1 MIRLTWLQFRMQ
13 AAAAAAALAVIAVV
27 LALTGPHLAHLYD
40 VSGITVCQA
49 HADCAS
55 LSSRFLNQASAAF
68 TDNFLL
74 GFGNVV
80 VAAPALVGIF
90 WGAPLI
96 ARELETGTYRL
107 TWTQAVTRTR
117 WLIVKL
123 GIVGVAGVAAVGLL
137 SLMLTWW
144 FRPIDLVNMNRLTPA
159 VFGERG
165 VVPAAYAAFAFAL
178 GVTAGVVLRRTLP
191 AMAVALAGFAA
202 TRLAITYWVRPHLI
216 TPVQATGKVVESLPG
231 GGALR
236 LWPAAGPHGPAGTP
250 VTIPGSAW
258 VYSIQQVD
266 AAGHV
271 VHPVLRAAC
280 HRSQAA
286 IDACTAGY
294 HRVVS
299 YQPSTRFW
307 AFQWRET
314 AVFLALALILA
325 GLTFWWLRRRLS

>member
-13 AAAAAAALAVIAVV
+13 ASAAAAALAVIAVV

-40 VSGITVCQA
+40 VSGISVCQA

-55 LSSRFLNQASAAF
+55 LSSRFLNQASAGF
-68 TDNFLL
+68 TDKFLL

-107 TWTQAVTRTR
+107 AWTQAVTRTR
-117 WLIVKL
+117 WLAVKL
-123 GIVGVAGVAAVGLL
+123 GIVGVASVAAVGLL
-137 SLMLTWW
+137 SLILTWW
-144 FRPIDLVNMNRLTPA
+144 FRPIDLVNMNRLTPS

-165 VVPAAYAAFAFAL
+165 VAPAGYAAFAFAL
-178 GVTAGVVLRRTLP
+178 GVTAGVLLRRTLP
-191 AMAVALAGFAA
+191 GIAVALAAFAA

-216 TPVQATGKVVESLPG
+216 TPAQVTGKVVESLP

-236 LWPAAGPHGPAGTP
+236 LWPAAGPGGTVGVP
-250 VTIPGSAW
+250 VTISKGAW
-258 VYSIQQVD
+258 IYSIQRAD
-266 AAGHV
+266 AAGQV
-271 VHPVLRAAC
+271 VHPVLSSACRAIQAC
-280 HRSQAA
+280 HAK
-286 IDACTAGY
+286 Y
-294 HRVVS
+294 HQVVS
-299 YQPSTRFW
+299 YQPASRFW

-314 AVFLALALILA
+314 AIFVALALILA
-325 GLTFWWLRRRLS
+325 GLSFWWLRRRLS